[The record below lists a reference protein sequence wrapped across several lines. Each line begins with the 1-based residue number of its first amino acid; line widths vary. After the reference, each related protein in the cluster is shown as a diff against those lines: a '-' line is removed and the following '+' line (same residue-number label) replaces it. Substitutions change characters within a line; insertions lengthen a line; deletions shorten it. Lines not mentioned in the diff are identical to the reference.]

1 MRSKSKIFRLTEL
14 QLEQLEKHLEKEGT
28 TFTDFIHSLIQ
39 REVMQDTITVKQ
51 PTEEQKKPRFKVKT
65 VIEVVKRYQ
74 KTDPALLLELAK
86 IGNNLNQI
94 ARALNIIKNAD
105 HQEQRK
111 LLLHPQAPAPEHD
124 PDADQVVHR
133 EANKKRNWDRGE
145 IMQPKPF
152 LEQQQRAVIRRK
164 SAKRGNCIPE
174 RLQRQP
180 CIILWACSCLF
191 QMFHTQQY
199 NTEGGPLNTPE
210 FEP

>member
-65 VIEVVKRYQ
+65 VIEVVERYQ
-74 KTDPALLLELAK
+74 KTDPALLLELSK

-105 HQEQRK
+105 PQEQRK
-111 LLLHPQAPAPEHD
+111 LDIFSIFSVLKAIQTE
-124 PDADQVVHR
+124 
-133 EANKKRNWDRGE
+133 
-145 IMQPKPF
+145 
-152 LEQQQRAVIRRK
+152 LEQVFPALPKISRQ
-164 SAKRGNCIPE
+164 SPE
-174 RLQRQP
+174 RLKKQLSSIQ
-180 CIILWACSCLF
+180 LAEDDESA
-191 QMFHTQQY
+191 Y
-199 NTEGGPLNTPE
+199 
-210 FEP
+210 